1 MKTGELAPSA
11 VEARVLPMLRALANP
26 ARFRIATLL
35 AERKDC
41 TAAQLAEALPLAQS
55 SLFDHLAL
63 LREAGLVQAS
73 SDGPNRYYCLDPET
87 VEFLAAYLSGLGQ
100 QARSWTGLVQEAQK
114 EQHME
119 IREATREDAAAIAHI
134 YNQGIED
141 RAATLETLLRTP
153 EERAEWLSA
162 RGPRHP
168 VLVAVDGAGARATRG
183 SESADAQRPQ
193 APAAGEGAVIGW
205 GSLNQF
211 NPRPVY
217 DHVADFSVYVAREHR
232 GRGIGDALLGAL
244 EKRARLL
251 GYHKMVLAA
260 FPTNAPGMRLYERH
274 EFKTVGVYHEQGL
287 LDGRWVDVILMEKLL
302 K

>member
-1 MKTGELAPSA
+1 MKTGELAPTA
-11 VEARVLPMLRALANP
+11 VETRVLRMLRALANP
-26 ARFRIATLL
+26 ARFRIIALL

-63 LREAGLVQAS
+63 LRETEIIQAS
-73 SDGPNRYYCLDPET
+73 SDGPNRCYCLDPANI
-87 VEFLAAYLSGLGQ
+87 EFLAAYLSGLGQ
-100 QARSWTGLVQEAQK
+100 RARSWTGLVHAAQK
-114 EQHME
+114 EQHMQ
-119 IREATREDAAAIAHI
+119 IREATREDAAAIARI

-153 EERAEWLSA
+153 EERAEWLTS

-168 VLVAVDGAGARATRG
+168 VLVAVDSAGM
-183 SESADAQRPQ
+183 
-193 APAAGEGAVIGW
+193 AVGW

-211 NPRPVY
+211 NTRPVY
-217 DHVADFSVYVAREHR
+217 DHVADFSVYVAREQR
-232 GRGIGDALLGAL
+232 GQGIGDALLGAL
-244 EKRARLL
+244 EKRARGL

-260 FPTNAPGMRLYERH
+260 LPTNAPGMRLYERH
-274 EFKTVGVYHEQGL
+274 DFQTVGIYHEQGL